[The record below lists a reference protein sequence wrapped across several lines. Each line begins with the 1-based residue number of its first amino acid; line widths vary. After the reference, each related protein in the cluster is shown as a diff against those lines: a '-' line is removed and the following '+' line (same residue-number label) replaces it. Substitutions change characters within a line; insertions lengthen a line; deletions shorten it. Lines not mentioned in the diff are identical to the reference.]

1 MNFNIQSFCT
11 ETKEIMAV
19 LGWVLTLTKV
29 AIPKN
34 LSGLESKKVLHSDV
48 IEKNELTDYVLKKV
62 AEEKW

>member
-1 MNFNIQSFCT
+1 MKILVIGAHPDDNEFRVMEQIND
-11 ETKEIMAV
+11 
-19 LGWVLTLTKV
+19 LTGV